1 MTSTELL
8 QQKITELKG
17 DLLEA
22 RSNKH
27 LEDLNNTTYI
37 HETHHLQCS
46 DGEMHIGYGDDK
58 WLIYN
63 TDQLFK
69 DLPFIINQVVK
80 ENAKMQKMYL
90 SQIKEELLNLMTE
103 PEDKYMDIADQV
115 VNNSEEI

>member
-1 MTSTELL
+1 MTSTERLK
-8 QQKITELKG
+8 QKITELEG

-22 RSNKH
+22 RDYKPTH
-27 LEDLNNTTYI
+27 TYI
-37 HETHHLQCS
+37 HETTNLYCS
-46 DGEMHIGYGDDK
+46 DGEMYIGYGDNK
-58 WLIYN
+58 WLVYN

-103 PEDKYMDIADQV
+103 PEDKYMDIEDQV